1 VIYERSVTGRPDK
14 VVDTTAAKTACIA
27 CGREHADARRLYEV
41 SGFAIVQCDCGLAR
55 TVLPD
60 GFDPASIYTQAYYKG
75 GQRDGY
81 ADYEKSGDELR
92 HEFRR
97 LLASLDV
104 KQGKLVEFG
113 CAYGFLLE
121 EARDTF
127 TTCGVELSDHAR
139 AVSVAKG
146 LDVVRE
152 ATPEFC
158 RTRGPFDVA
167 VMLDVLEHM
176 QDPGDA
182 LDTLHAA
189 MRPGAQLV
197 VATGDFG
204 SLLARVMG
212 RYWRLMTPPQHLWFF
227 SPATVTTFLERHGF
241 RVQNVTHPWKQVPLA
256 LIAYQASRYLG
267 GQALV
272 RRIMPNGSI
281 PVNLFDAMRVIATR
295 V

>member
-1 VIYERSVTGRPDK
+1 MIGRQDNVPVPATD
-14 VVDTTAAKTACIA
+14 AACIA
-27 CGREHADARRLYEV
+27 CGRGGAGSRKLYDI
-41 SGFAIVQCDCGLAR
+41 GRFAIVQCGCGLAR

-97 LLASLDV
+97 LLASLDIDH
-104 KQGKLVEFG
+104 GKLVEFG

-121 EARDTF
+121 EARHTF
-127 TTCGVELSDHAR
+127 TAAGVELSDHAR
-139 AVSVAKG
+139 EVCIAKG

-176 QDPGDA
+176 QDPGAA

-204 SLLARVMG
+204 SMLARVMG

-227 SPATVTTFLERHGF
+227 SPATVTALLERHGF
-241 RVQNVTHPWKQVPLA
+241 HVQRVSHPWKQVPLA
-256 LIAYQASRYLG
+256 LIAYQATRYLG

-272 RRIMPNGSI
+272 RRMLPNGSI
-281 PVNLFDAMRVIATR
+281 PVNLFDAMRVIAVR
-295 V
+295 L